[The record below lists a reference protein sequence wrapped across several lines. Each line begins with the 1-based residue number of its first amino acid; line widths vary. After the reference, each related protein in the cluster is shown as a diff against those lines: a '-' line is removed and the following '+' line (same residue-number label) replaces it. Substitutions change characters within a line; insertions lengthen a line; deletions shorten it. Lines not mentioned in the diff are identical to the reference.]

1 MLIKFILAQIVVK
14 ILLVLVK
21 TKRLKRIAGKSAKKI
36 VLLAIQNKIMNNI
49 VAIVGRPNVGKS
61 TFFNRLIQRREAI
74 VDSVSGVTRD
84 RNYGKSEW
92 NGKEF
97 SVIDTGGYVK
107 GSDDVF
113 EGEIRRQVELDIDEA
128 DAIVFVVDVEE
139 GITPMDDEVAKLLRK
154 VKKPVILVVNKVDNA
169 MREKDAVE
177 FYNLGL
183 GDYFT
188 ISGMSGS
195 GTGELLDKLVE
206 VLPEMPEVTEEV
218 EALPRF
224 CVVGRPN
231 AGKSSFINALIGEDR
246 FVVTDI
252 AGTTRDAID
261 TKYNRF
267 GFEFNLVDTAGIRRK
282 AKVKEDLEFYSV
294 MRSVRA
300 IEHSDVCLLVI
311 DATRGFEGQDQSIF
325 WLAEKNRKGIVI
337 LVNKWDL
344 VEKDT
349 MSTRDYE
356 RKIREEIA
364 PFTDVPIL
372 FVSALTKQRLLKAL
386 ETAVEVFENRKQRI
400 STSKFNELMLPIIEA
415 TPPPALKGKYIKIKY
430 CMQLPTP
437 TPQFVFFANLPQYV
451 KDPYKR
457 FIENKLREHY
467 NFSGVPIDIYF
478 RQK

>member
-1 MLIKFILAQIVVK
+1 
-14 ILLVLVK
+14 
-21 TKRLKRIAGKSAKKI
+21 
-36 VLLAIQNKIMNNI
+36 MNNI

-61 TFFNRLIQRREAI
+61 TFFNRLIKRREAI

-97 SVIDTGGYVK
+97 SVIDTGGYIK

-113 EGEIRRQVELDIDEA
+113 EGEIRRQVELAIDEA
-128 DAIVFVVDVEE
+128 DAIIFVVDVEE
-139 GITPMDDEVAKLLRK
+139 GITPMDAEVAKLLRK
-154 VKKPVILVVNKVDNA
+154 VTKPILLAVNKVDNA
-169 MREKDAVE
+169 MREKDAIE

-183 GDYFT
+183 GEYFT
-188 ISGMSGS
+188 IASISGS
-195 GTGELLDKLVE
+195 GTGELLDELVK
-206 VLPEMPEVTEEV
+206 VLPELPEVTEE
-218 EALPRF
+218 EAALPRF

-252 AGTTRDAID
+252 AGTTRDSID

-300 IEHSDVCLLVI
+300 IEHSDVIILLI

-325 WLAEKNRKGIVI
+325 WLAEKNRKGVVI

-344 VEKDT
+344 IEKDT

-356 RKIREEIA
+356 AKIREELK

-386 ETAVEVFENRKQRI
+386 ETTVQVFENRKQRI
-400 STSKFNELMLPIIEA
+400 PTSKFNDFMLKLIENH
-415 TPPPALKGKYIKIKY
+415 PPPALKGKYVKIKY

-451 KDPYKR
+451 QEAYKR
-457 FIENKLREHY
+457 FLENKIRE
-467 NFSGVPIDIYF
+467 NWDFSGVPIDIYI
-478 RQK
+478 REK

>member
-1 MLIKFILAQIVVK
+1 
-14 ILLVLVK
+14 
-21 TKRLKRIAGKSAKKI
+21 
-36 VLLAIQNKIMNNI
+36 MNNI

-61 TFFNRLIQRREAI
+61 TLFNRLIQRRDAI

-97 SVIDTGGYVK
+97 SVIDTGGYIK
-107 GSDDVF
+107 GSDDIF
-113 EGEIRRQVELDIDEA
+113 EGEIRKQVELAIDEC
-128 DAIVFVVDVEE
+128 DAIIFMVDVEE

-154 VKKPVILVVNKVDNA
+154 VTKPVLLAVNKVDNSK
-169 MREKDAVE
+169 RVTDALE

-183 GDYFT
+183 GEYFT
-188 ISGMSGS
+188 IGAMNGS

-206 VLPEMPEVTEEV
+206 VLPEMPEAV
-218 EALPRF
+218 EDENPLPRF
-224 CVVGRPN
+224 AVVGRPN
-231 AGKSSFINALIGEDR
+231 AGKSSIINALIGEDR

-261 TKYNRF
+261 TTYNRF

-300 IEHSDVCLLVI
+300 IEHSDVCILVI

-349 MSTRDYE
+349 MTARDYE
-356 RKIREEIA
+356 RKIREQIQ

-372 FVSALTKQRLLKAL
+372 FVSALEKQRLLKGL
-386 ETAVEVFENRKQRI
+386 ETAVEVFEKRKKKVP
-400 STSKFNELMLPIIEA
+400 TSKFNDLMLPIIENQ
-415 TPPPALKGKYIKIKY
+415 PPPALKGKYVKIKY

-437 TPQFVFFANLPQYV
+437 VPQFVFFANLPQYV

-457 FIENKLREHY
+457 FIENKLRENY

>member
-1 MLIKFILAQIVVK
+1 
-14 ILLVLVK
+14 
-21 TKRLKRIAGKSAKKI
+21 
-36 VLLAIQNKIMNNI
+36 MNNI

-61 TFFNRLIQRREAI
+61 TFFNRLIKRREAI

-97 SVIDTGGYVK
+97 SVIDTGGYIK
-107 GSDDVF
+107 GSDDIF
-113 EGEIRRQVELDIDEA
+113 EGEIRRQVELAIDEA
-128 DAIVFVVDVEE
+128 DAIIFIVDVEE
-139 GITPMDDEVAKLLRK
+139 GITPMDAEVAKLLRK
-154 VKKPVILVVNKVDNA
+154 VTKPILLAVNKVDNA
-169 MREKDAVE
+169 MREKDAIE

-188 ISGMSGS
+188 IAGISGS

-206 VLPEMPEVTEEV
+206 VLPELPESTDEE

-261 TKYNRF
+261 TRYNRF

-300 IEHSDVCLLVI
+300 IEHSDVCVLLI
-311 DATRGFEGQDQSIF
+311 DATRGFEGQDQNIF
-325 WLAEKNRKGIVI
+325 WLAEKNRKGVVI

-344 VEKDT
+344 IEKDT
-349 MSTRDYE
+349 MSARDYE
-356 RKIREEIA
+356 NRIREELK

-386 ETAVEVFENRKQRI
+386 ETTVKVFENRKQRI
-400 STSKFNELMLPIIEA
+400 ATSKFNDFMLKLIEA
-415 TPPPALKGKYIKIKY
+415 YPPPAVKGKYVKIKY

-451 KDPYKR
+451 QEPYKR
-457 FIENKLREHY
+457 FLENKIRE
-467 NFSGVPIDIYF
+467 NWDFSGVPIDIYI
-478 RQK
+478 REK